1 LDVVV
6 SSSLLVSE
14 DCKDFFG
21 KSLFV
26 VGEFGGNDYN
36 APLFAGKDLRDAYR
50 LMPHVVQ
57 GISDG
62 VEVTFSSLLVASVSA
77 CGFVLILCA

>member
-1 LDVVV
+1 VVV
-6 SSSLLVSE
+6 CSSSLVSE
-14 DCKDFFG
+14 ECKDFFA

-36 APLFAGKDLRDAYR
+36 APLFAGKDLMDAYQ

-62 VEVTFSSLLVASVSA
+62 VEVTFSSLLVSSVPKKVA
-77 CGFVLILCA
+77 LF

>member
-1 LDVVV
+1 VVDC
-6 SSSLLVSE
+6 SSLPAPE
-14 DCKDFFG
+14 ECKDFFA

-36 APLFAGKDLRDAYR
+36 APLFAGKDLKDAYQ

-62 VEVTFSSLLVASVSA
+62 VEVTFLSLLVSSVSSVA
-77 CGFVLILCA
+77 LF